1 MVNKGNTDL
10 MTFSRCVLAALFL
23 AVIIFVIVDTI
34 DSEEYYNLVSLGG
47 MAFYIAVFF
56 VFSYSPEHVRK
67 K

>member
-1 MVNKGNTDL
+1 M
-10 MTFSRCVLAALFL
+10 AALFL

-47 MAFYIAVFF
+47 MAFYIVVFF

-67 K
+67 E